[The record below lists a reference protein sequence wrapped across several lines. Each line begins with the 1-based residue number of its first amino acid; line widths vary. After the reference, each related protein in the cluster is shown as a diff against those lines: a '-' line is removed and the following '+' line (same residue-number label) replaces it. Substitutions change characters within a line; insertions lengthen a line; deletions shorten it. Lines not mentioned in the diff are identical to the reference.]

1 MSTGRRTRTASSHN
15 NQLDISGTASI
26 TGGSRTSTN
35 EQGRP
40 ANDADAQ
47 QQQSKAIKANTNKN
61 KRQQQQEV
69 LTIHFPASPYRAAR
83 TETFPGVPVDL
94 FKDCGL
100 DDPSITLDWYDK
112 PATTFLKYILPR
124 RGRQQQPQQQRP
136 VWFPQVPGVAAD
148 TIHELK
154 QSIVNY
160 IRLID
165 TGAKQNFGNTMIA
178 PLTISEENQVTH
190 NIRDLMTCPQ
200 VIAAYGRW
208 SADVAANQQQTP
220 VGPICRILLNL
231 DGKNPNLPT
240 VANAAPVQLQG
251 VRLFE

>member
-26 TGGSRTSTN
+26 TGGSR
-35 EQGRP
+35 P

-47 QQQSKAIKANTNKN
+47 PQQGKAIKANTTKNKN

-124 RGRQQQPQQQRP
+124 RGRQQPQQQRP

-208 SADVAANQQQTP
+208 SADVAVNQQQTP
-220 VGPICRILLNL
+220 LGPICRILLNL
-231 DGKNPNLPT
+231 DSKNPNQPIPGN
-240 VANAAPVQLQG
+240 VGRVRMQAVQL
-251 VRLFE
+251 FE